1 MTIEE
6 FLIPYDPKVQEICL
20 ELRKIVLELLPES
33 HETLYAGWKN
43 FTYGIGE
50 SRSDK
55 DLIVYIA
62 PFKDSVNLGFY
73 RGTNLPDKKKLLKG
87 TGKLLKHIKLKTIS
101 DYEIDDIKQLITE
114 AKTERL
120 ETK

>member
-33 HETLYAGWKN
+33 HETLYTGWKN

-50 SRSDK
+50 NRSDK

-101 DYEIDDIKQLITE
+101 DYAIDDIKQLITE